1 MLREV
6 IYFWL
11 ILQVPEVGN
20 WEVGIVKFFIIFVL
34 IFDLCC
40 KVNISWRENDDYF
53 PLC

>member
-11 ILQVPEVGN
+11 ILQVREVGN

-34 IFDLCC
+34 VFDLCC
-40 KVNISWRENDDYF
+40 KVNMS
-53 PLC
+53 